1 MMIYTSCGDKSS
13 SSKGVVL
20 LVSCV
25 SDRKDSW
32 KARGSLT
39 LVFKIAFD
47 TFLIDLIGFHLFK
60 STVTYILER
69 RFVWKPKESSRVVW
83 ITSWLPSRGE
93 RWPDQM
99 AVLREYL
106 FLEEEKRREDPGWF
120 RALCSSLYEQFF
132 FLLCLHHRLL
142 SSQLPYIKRQSTWME
157 GSFKLHLVSIDRK
170 TNSPVV
176 FIWKRLESSGW
187 RTTQQ
192 TTWDPI
198 RQAPLLQTIHQTD
211 LILLC
216 LVVSRE

>member
-132 FLLCLHHRLL
+132 FFFAFIIVFFLHNCRTL
-142 SSQLPYIKRQSTWME
+142 SGNR
-157 GSFKLHLVSIDRK
+157 R
-170 TNSPVV
+170 
-176 FIWKRLESSGW
+176 GW
-187 RTTQQ
+187 RAVSNSIWCQSIEKQ
-192 TTWDPI
+192 TVRSFSFGSD
-198 RQAPLLQTIHQTD
+198 
-211 LILLC
+211 
-216 LVVSRE
+216 

>member
-1 MMIYTSCGDKSS
+1 MFSSNLSLMAAGLWTAPLSKRIRHSRRWWYTQVVETNRHRRR
-13 SSKGVVL
+13 GVVL

-69 RFVWKPKESSRVVW
+69 RFVWKRKESSRVVW

-132 FLLCLHHRLL
+132 F
-142 SSQLPYIKRQSTWME
+142 SSLPSSSS
-157 GSFKLHLVSIDRK
+157 SF
-170 TNSPVV
+170 
-176 FIWKRLESSGW
+176 F
-187 RTTQQ
+187 TT
-192 TTWDPI
+192 
-198 RQAPLLQTIHQTD
+198 AVH
-211 LILLC
+211 
-216 LVVSRE
+216 